1 VADTRGQ
8 GSTGTVRKRVAL
20 TREAIMDAAF
30 RLCSPEGGG
39 VLTFSRLGKEL
50 GADPTAVYRHF
61 RDKDELILAMTDVM
75 IEESVDLAALTA
87 PAPDDWRAALA
98 TAARAVR
105 TVYLQRPALAVL
117 AAARTTASP
126 AETTSVE
133 RIIGVLHRAGLP
145 IIEAAE
151 CYRMLLDL
159 TLAMTLSSASFLVL
173 DEEAQAKDDSAW
185 SVKYGLLP
193 EDRFPLL
200 HRSAPRLTELFR
212 DDAQVFE
219 LVLATFLDGIALKI
233 EKASAPGQASALG

>member
-1 VADTRGQ
+1 MAEQ
-8 GSTGTVRKRVAL
+8 GTTTARRRVAL
-20 TREAIMDAAF
+20 TREAIVEAAI

-75 IEESVDLAALTA
+75 VEEAVALAAVDALG
-87 PAPDDWRAALA
+87 PDRWREFLSS
-98 TAARAVR
+98 TARAVR
-105 TVYLQRPALAVL
+105 AVYLERPALAVL
-117 AAARTTASP
+117 AAIRTTAST
-126 AETTSVE
+126 AETASVE
-133 RIIGVLHRAGLP
+133 KIIGVLHGAGLP
-145 IIEAAE
+145 VIEAAE

-159 TLAMTLSSASFLVL
+159 TLAMTQASASFMIL
-173 DEEAQAKDDSAW
+173 DEESQAKDDAAW
-185 SVKYGLLP
+185 AVRYGLLP
-193 EDRFPLL
+193 EARFPLL

-233 EKASAPGQASALG
+233 ERASAAG

>member
-1 VADTRGQ
+1 MAEQGTR
-8 GSTGTVRKRVAL
+8 TAKRRVTL
-20 TREAIMDAAF
+20 TREAIMEAAF

-61 RDKDELILAMTDVM
+61 RDKDELILALIDVM
-75 IEESVDLAALTA
+75 IEEAVELAAVPALAPDRWRESLTA
-87 PAPDDWRAALA
+87 
-98 TAARAVR
+98 TARAVR
-105 TVYLQRPALAVL
+105 AVYLKRPVLAVL
-117 AAARTTASP
+117 AASRTTASP

-133 RIIGVLHRAGLP
+133 QVIGVLHCAGLP
-145 IIEAAE
+145 VIEAAE

-159 TLAMTLSSASFLVL
+159 TLAMTQSTASFLVL
-173 DEEAQAKDDSAW
+173 DEESQAKDDAAW

-193 EDRFPLL
+193 ADRFPLL

-219 LVLATFLDGIALKI
+219 LVLATFLDGVALKI
-233 EKASAPGQASALG
+233 ERARRAG